1 MRHLGPIQ
9 AAAPGGGSGAKR
21 VRAGLLKQALIIGA
35 LFLGQVGTAPGAGL
49 EVEVVNERGQPVAE
63 AVVHATPLEEAGSLA
78 EASKTAIVEQ
88 ASMVFRPFVS
98 AVQRGTRV
106 RFPNNDRVAHH
117 VYSFSPAKTFELP
130 LYKGEPYDPVL
141 FDRSGVVTL
150 GCNIHDWMVA
160 YLLVLDTPHY
170 AVTRTAGAATI
181 RDLEPGE
188 YRVQVWHPGLKGSTS
203 TVARTVTVGGEDQAL
218 RFSVRLRPERIWR
231 PPSPL

>member
-1 MRHLGPIQ
+1 MHRLAAKG
-9 AAAPGGGSGAKR
+9 AAPQTIGTR
-21 VRAGLLKQALIIGA
+21 VAWASIGLLTLIALLFGRVESANGA
-35 LFLGQVGTAPGAGL
+35 ALTVD
-49 EVEVVNERGQPVAE
+49 VVNERGQPVAE
-63 AVVHATPLEEAGSLA
+63 AVIHAMPLA
-78 EASKTAIVEQ
+78 EAASPAEAPKTAVIEQ

-98 AVQRGTRV
+98 AVQRGTSV

-141 FDRSGVVTL
+141 FDQSGVVTL

-203 TVARTVTVGGEDQAL
+203 AVTRTIAVGGEEQAL
-218 RFSVRLRPERIWR
+218 RFSVRLRPERMWR